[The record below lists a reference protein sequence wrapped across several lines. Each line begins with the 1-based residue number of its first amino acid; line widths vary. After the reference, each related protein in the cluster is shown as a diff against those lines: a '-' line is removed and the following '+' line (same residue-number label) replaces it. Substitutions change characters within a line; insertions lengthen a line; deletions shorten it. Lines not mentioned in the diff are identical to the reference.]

1 MSLPSI
7 SSGLLHIHPDERRPV
22 ALSLAYFFCLLASYY
37 LLRPVRDEMGIRAG
51 VEQLQWL
58 FSATFLVMLAAV
70 PAFGWASSRW
80 PRERLVPAVYLFF
93 IAGLLGFYLLLQT
106 DSPWWNT
113 WAARAFYVWVSV
125 YNLFVVSVFWSL
137 MADLFS
143 QRQGKRLFGIIAA
156 GGSVGAIFGPGIA
169 ALLAQTAGT
178 TQLLPAAAL
187 LLFGALLCARLLTRA
202 KAAPDRSGRPQ
213 VHAAL
218 GGGIWEGVS
227 EVIQQRRLQAIA
239 LFIWLYTTLAT
250 FLYFEQAHIVAATFS
265 DSADRTTTFALIDL
279 AVNGLTVGLQLFV
292 SGRLMQ
298 GMGLGR
304 SLALVPALLALGFA
318 ALAFAPVLAVLAGVQ
333 IVRRAGNY
341 GITRPARE
349 VLYTGVERS
358 ARYKAKNFIDTVV
371 YRGGDALAGW
381 LFTGLKSLGLSAS
394 GIALLAVPL
403 ALGWAALGLWLGNN
417 CEEDN
422 DERQDDR
429 P

>member
-1 MSLPSI
+1 MSLSTF
-7 SSGLLHIHPDERRPV
+7 SSSLLRIQPNERRDV
-22 ALSLAYFFCLLASYY
+22 ALAASYFFCLLSSYY

-51 VEQLQWL
+51 VDQLQWL
-58 FSATFLVMLAAV
+58 FSATFLLMLAAV

-93 IAGLLGFYLLLQT
+93 IASMLVFYPVLQT
-106 DSPWWNT
+106 DSAWG
-113 WAARAFYVWVSV
+113 ARAFYVWISV

-156 GGSVGAIFGPGIA
+156 GGSAGAIAGPGMA

-178 TQLLPAAAL
+178 TQLLPVACV
-187 LLFGALLCARLLTRA
+187 LLFGALLCARLLTRERHKLA
-202 KAAPDRSGRPQ
+202 QPHQ
-213 VHAAL
+213 AL
-218 GGGIWEGVS
+218 GGGIWEGVT
-227 EVIQQRRLQAIA
+227 EVAEQRRLQGIA
-239 LFIWLYTTLAT
+239 LFVWLYTTLAT

-265 DSADRTTTFALIDL
+265 DSGDRTTTFALIDL
-279 AVNGLTVGLQLFV
+279 AVNLLTVGLQLFA

-298 GMGLGR
+298 GIGIGR
-304 SLALVPALLALGFA
+304 SLALVPVLLALGFA
-318 ALAFAPVLAVLAGVQ
+318 ALAIAPVLAVLAGVQ
-333 IVRRAGNY
+333 IARRAGNY

-381 LFTGLKSLGLSAS
+381 LFTGLKSLGLGAT

-403 ALGWAALGLWLGNN
+403 ALGWAALGLWLGKT
-417 CEEDN
+417 CEEHD
-422 DERQDDR
+422 DERPEDR

>member
-1 MSLPSI
+1 
-7 SSGLLHIHPDERRPV
+7 
-22 ALSLAYFFCLLASYY
+22 
-37 LLRPVRDEMGIRAG
+37 
-51 VEQLQWL
+51 
-58 FSATFLVMLAAV
+58 
-70 PAFGWASSRW
+70 
-80 PRERLVPAVYLFF
+80 
-93 IAGLLGFYLLLQT
+93 
-106 DSPWWNT
+106 
-113 WAARAFYVWVSV
+113 
-125 YNLFVVSVFWSL
+125 
-137 MADLFS
+137 
-143 QRQGKRLFGIIAA
+143 
-156 GGSVGAIFGPGIA
+156 
-169 ALLAQTAGT
+169 
-178 TQLLPAAAL
+178 
-187 LLFGALLCARLLTRA
+187 
-202 KAAPDRSGRPQ
+202 
-213 VHAAL
+213 
-218 GGGIWEGVS
+218 
-227 EVIQQRRLQAIA
+227 
-239 LFIWLYTTLAT
+239 
-250 FLYFEQAHIVAATFS
+250 
-265 DSADRTTTFALIDL
+265 
-279 AVNGLTVGLQLFV
+279 VGLQLFV